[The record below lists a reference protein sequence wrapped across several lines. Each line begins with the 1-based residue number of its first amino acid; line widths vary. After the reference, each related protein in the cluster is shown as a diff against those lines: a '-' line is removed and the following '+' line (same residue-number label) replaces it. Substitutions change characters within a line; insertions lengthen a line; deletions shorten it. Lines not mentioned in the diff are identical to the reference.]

1 MHVFGDN
8 ITEREVV
15 RMMSPFWKG
24 MTAGLIVGTTLA
36 ISMAPKKSKTCS
48 CVKHKTGKLL
58 KGAGSVIDSIQ
69 SIL

>member
-1 MHVFGDN
+1 
-8 ITEREVV
+8 
-15 RMMSPFWKG
+15 MMTPFWKG

-36 ISMAPKKSKTCS
+36 VSLTPKKNKTCS
-48 CVKHKTGKLL
+48 CMKHKTGKLL

>member
-1 MHVFGDN
+1 
-8 ITEREVV
+8 
-15 RMMSPFWKG
+15 MMTPFWKG

-36 ISMAPKKSKTCS
+36 VSLTPKKKTCS
-48 CVKHKTGKLL
+48 CMKHKTGKLL

>member
-1 MHVFGDN
+1 
-8 ITEREVV
+8 
-15 RMMSPFWKG
+15 MMTPFWKG

-36 ISMAPKKSKTCS
+36 VSLTTKKNKTCS
-48 CVKHKTGKLL
+48 CMKHKTGKLL